1 MMTANHRMDLM
12 TKARLIPTIAFAL
25 AALLAAS
32 TGRAADIANG
42 KQIAQRWCA
51 ACHVVAPEQT
61 RGSTEVPSFAAVAV
75 KYAEAKKLANFL
87 ASPYP
92 RMPNMALSQPE
103 IADLVGYILSLGPPR
118 DAPAPQDKDDKP
130 PEPHRG

>member
-1 MMTANHRMDLM
+1 MM
-12 TKARLIPTIAFAL
+12 TKAKILLAVAIAAPAVL
-25 AALLAAS
+25 AAGTLQ
-32 TGRAADIANG
+32 AADVANG

-51 ACHVVAPEQT
+51 ACHVVAPDQT
-61 RGSTEVPSFAAVAV
+61 RGSTEVPSFASVAA
-75 KYAEAKKLANFL
+75 KYADAKKLATFL

-103 IADLVGYILSLGPPR
+103 IADLVAYILSLGPPR
-118 DAPAPQDKDDKP
+118 YTPAPLEKDDKP